1 MRYTLFFLLL
11 FSAFLAGCKK
21 EEGVGG
27 DAEISGQVW
36 TYALNGSLTD
46 TIADYA
52 AEDTYV
58 YIVFGDHTGFDKRI
72 KTYYEG
78 KFRFSYLYPGD
89 YTVYTYSFDV
99 NEIDGRS
106 PVIRKVHISERNEK
120 IEMERIDILS
130 LP

>member
-1 MRYTLFFLLL
+1 MKHPLFFLILL
-11 FSAFLAGCKK
+11 SALLTSCRK
-21 EEGVGG
+21 EEGIGG

-58 YIVFGDHTGFDKRI
+58 YIVFGDHSGFDKRI
-72 KTYYEG
+72 KTDYNG

-89 YTVYTYSFDV
+89 YTIYTYSFDM
-99 NEIDGRS
+99 NEIDQSS
-106 PVIRKVHISERNEK
+106 PVIRKVHISERSEK